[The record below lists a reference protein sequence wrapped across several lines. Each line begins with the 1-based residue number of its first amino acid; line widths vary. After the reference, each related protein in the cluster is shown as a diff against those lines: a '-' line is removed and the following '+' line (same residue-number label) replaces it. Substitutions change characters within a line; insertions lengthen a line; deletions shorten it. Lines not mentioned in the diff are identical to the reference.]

1 VVPHLTPGA
10 LRELARRHGIR
21 PRKGLGQHFLVEPSL
36 ARRIV
41 ELAGV
46 GPGDRV
52 LEVGAGLGSL
62 TVALA
67 EAGAEVLALEVDE
80 ALLPALREV
89 VGGLPGVRVVR
100 ADATAVEWGAL
111 LEGPGTW
118 TLVANLPYN
127 VAVPVLLRLLEEEP
141 RVERML
147 VMVQREVGERLVAG
161 PGEEQYGAVSLQVA
175 HRCEGRIVRRVPRT
189 AFWPEPNVDS
199 VLVWL
204 ERRPPPVE
212 VDEEALWRVVREA
225 FAQRRKT
232 MRNALVRLGFDPAG
246 AEEALR
252 ACGVDPRARPEE
264 LDLRAFACL
273 AERWLVARARR
284 PVPA

>member
-1 VVPHLTPGA
+1 M
-10 LRELARRHGIR
+10 
-21 PRKGLGQHFLVEPSL
+21 
-36 ARRIV
+36 

-46 GPGDRV
+46 RPGDRV

-67 EAGAEVLALEVDE
+67 EAGAEVVAVEVDE
-80 ALLPALREV
+80 ALLPPLREV
-89 VGGLPGVRVVR
+89 TGGLPVRVVQ
-100 ADATAVEWGAL
+100 ADATAVDWGRL
-111 LEGPGTW
+111 LPGGGTW

-147 VMVQREVGERLVAG
+147 VMVQREVGERLVAS
-161 PGEEQYGAVSLQVA
+161 PGDEQYGAVSLRVA
-175 HRCEGRIVRRVPRT
+175 YRCRGRIVRRVPRT
-189 AFWPEPNVDS
+189 AFWPEPNVES

-212 VDEEALWRVVREA
+212 VDERALWEVVREA

-232 MRNALVRLGFDPAG
+232 VRNALVRLGFDARE

-252 ACGVDPRARPEE
+252 ACGLSPRCRPEE
-264 LDLRAFACL
+264 LGLEAFACL
-273 AERWLVARARR
+273 ASRWLEVRAAGR
-284 PVPA
+284 VPA

>member
-1 VVPHLTPGA
+1 M
-10 LRELARRHGIR
+10 
-21 PRKGLGQHFLVEPSL
+21 GQHFLVEPTL

-41 ELAGV
+41 ELARV

-52 LEVGAGLGSL
+52 VEVGAGLGSL

-67 EAGAEVLALEVDE
+67 EAGAEVVAVEVDP
-80 ALLPALREV
+80 ALLPPLREV
-89 VGGLPGVRVVR
+89 TEGLSVRVVQ
-100 ADATAVEWGAL
+100 ADATTVDWGEVL
-111 LEGPGTW
+111 RGGPPW

-147 VMVQREVGERLVAG
+147 VMVQREVGERLVAA
-161 PGEEQYGAVSLQVA
+161 PGDEQYGAVSLRVA
-175 HRCEGRIVRRVPRT
+175 YRCVGRIVRRVPRT

-204 ERRPPPVE
+204 ERRPPPVD
-212 VDEEALWRVVREA
+212 VDERALWEVVREA

-232 MRNALVRLGFDPAG
+232 MRNALVRLGFDPRE

-252 ACGVDPRARPEE
+252 ACGLHPRSRPEE
-264 LDLRAFACL
+264 LGLEAFACL
-273 AERWLVARARR
+273 AGRWLAVRAGGR
-284 PVPA
+284 VPA